1 MKYLKIIKQTYEQWG
16 EKGYC
21 EEAVLLNSKIGMQ
34 YFDTASP
41 HFFTGDIN
49 AEIVLVH
56 LNPKRASE
64 NFGGRNKFSDFNDY
78 LSHHVNFGKLHY
90 GVNSPKKHKSPFD
103 HKQVRF
109 LKPFDALPFKEN
121 DKYHNLEI
129 VVDKKLQIELIPFGS
144 PDFNYSFIGQENI
157 NPFIERILSLI
168 QLKERKYVIFCGKV
182 FVELLKPYIRK
193 SKTYTF
199 KLTKKNG
206 DKTIHDYNVISI
218 EIEYNEKI
226 IDVVIAPQFAKH
238 GYPVSHYGEMV
249 KRLYKAV

>member
-1 MKYLKIIKQTYEQWG
+1 MKYLEIVKQTYEQWN

-21 EEAVLLNSKIGMQ
+21 EEAALLNDKIGKQ

-64 NFGGRNKFSDFNDY
+64 NFCGRNTFCDFNEY

-90 GVNSPKKHKSPFD
+90 GENSLRKHKSPFD

-109 LKPFDALPFKEN
+109 LKPFDTLPFKEN

-144 PDFNYSFIGQENI
+144 PDFNYNIIGTNNI
-157 NPFIERILSLI
+157 KPFIERIMVLLFSH
-168 QLKERKYVIFCGKV
+168 ERKYIIFCGKV
-182 FVELLKPYIRK
+182 FIELLKPYVIK
-193 SKTYTF
+193 QKAHTF
-199 KLTKKNG
+199 KLTKNNG
-206 DKTIHDYNVISI
+206 DFTIDDFDVINIQIEFENKTIIAS
-218 EIEYNEKI
+218 
-226 IDVVIAPQFAKH
+226 IAPQFAKQ
-238 GYPVSHYGEMV
+238 GYPVSQYGEMV
-249 KRLYKAV
+249 KNLYNNF